1 MINSDRPLFSKVA
14 RLAAALLVTALVGCG
29 GSVELLS
36 NMNEREA
43 NELVAV
49 LSESDIKVQ
58 KIPGK
63 DGVVNLM
70 VDKDKVAQAIQILSA
85 EGMPRE
91 RRATMGDVFRKEG
104 LISSPLEERAR
115 YLWALSQ
122 ELSETISQVDG
133 VLRARVHVVLP
144 ERSTGGEASLPSSA
158 GVFVKH
164 RRTVNLEESVPQ
176 IKRLV
181 ASSIPGLS
189 VEKVSVVLVASG
201 PAAPPPA
208 TAKQVAARSNG
219 SSIWLWVCYLL
230 VALSV
235 LCITAFA
242 VWRMQSKRR
251 ADRETAE
258 ADGDGER
265 MEPGAA

>member
-1 MINSDRPLFSKVA
+1 MDARTTSFARGFGLA
-14 RLAAALLVTALVGCG
+14 RLARIASLVVVAALAGCG

-36 NMNEREA
+36 NMNERDA
-43 NELVAV
+43 NDVIAA

-58 KIPGK
+58 KVPAK
-63 DGVVNLM
+63 DGAVNLT
-70 VDKDKVAQAIQILSA
+70 VDQSNVARAITVLSA

-91 RRATMGDVFRKEG
+91 HRATMGDVFRKEG

-122 ELSETISQVDG
+122 ELSETISQIDG

-144 ERSTGGEASLPSSA
+144 ERSTGGDPPLPSSA

-164 RRTVNLEESVPQ
+164 QRNMNLDDSVPQ

-189 VEKVSVVLVASG
+189 PEKVTVVLVASG
-201 PAAPPPA
+201 STLPASAAMAAAKPVRTASVSPWQA
-208 TAKQVAARSNG
+208 TAYG
-219 SSIWLWVCYLL
+219 LT
-230 VALSV
+230 ALSV
-235 LCITAFA
+235 LCMGGFGA
-242 VWRMQSKRR
+242 WRTFGKQRGLQ
-251 ADRETAE
+251 AQDEDEAAETA
-258 ADGDGER
+258 
-265 MEPGAA
+265 